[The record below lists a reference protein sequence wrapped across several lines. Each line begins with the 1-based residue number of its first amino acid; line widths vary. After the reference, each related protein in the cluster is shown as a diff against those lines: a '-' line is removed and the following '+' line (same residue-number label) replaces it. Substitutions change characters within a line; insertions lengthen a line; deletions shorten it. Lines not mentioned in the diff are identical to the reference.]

1 MDGHANKV
9 VLGIY
14 ADASA
19 PWLAPL
25 AQDSRQ
31 RFVTEISESAVS
43 GCDALLVDISVRQ
56 QEILPKLATLRLP
69 LPLPLI
75 VLVDVEHDF
84 SSGYPFGCSINA
96 LVSHNEIGTAIF
108 WQRVRDAISIFNTP
122 LQVSVAKSPIFSAL
136 QSLVDYSSDWILVK
150 DLDHRFLLASDAFAE
165 EAGLTA
171 EEIIGKDDLE
181 LGNTP
186 LEVFGDPSTG
196 WKGFW
201 PQDDEV
207 TSSGQLSVEDNPN
220 WTLYSDTPR
229 YKRTLRVPLT
239 NERGDVYALLV
250 CTQDITE
257 QKQNEVMLRERTE
270 MLARVTSEKKKA
282 DDNRRVAE
290 EAVNAKNKFLAAASH
305 DLRQPLH
312 AMGLFLD
319 VLESRLDSE
328 DNLALMQRVKQSC
341 ASLNSLFNSLL
352 DISRL
357 DAGVVEKNCEDIPSA
372 RLLSSLREEFR
383 HQAIEKKLEYID
395 NVDSSV
401 MYSDFTLISRVVR
414 NLVINAID
422 NTESGCITVTCQQ
435 SNASILL
442 SVGDTGLGI
451 PPEERS
457 MIFTEFHQI
466 DSQVAEKGKGLGLG
480 LAIVKR
486 LCDLLEIDISLQST
500 LGKGSC
506 FLLHIP
512 VGDATSIESTPETAG
527 SINLKG
533 ISVMVIDDER
543 VIREGMEAVLQS
555 YDCLTL
561 TAGSLNEALQV
572 LDEADTAPDIV
583 VADYQLERGVT
594 GVETIDAV
602 REKLG
607 RQVPALLVTGDTG
620 MDRLQVAIDKALPI
634 VHKPVD
640 PDLLLNAIARQLY
653 EQAD

>member
-1 MDGHANKV
+1 MVVKEHNI
-9 VLGIY
+9 VLGIH
-14 ADASA
+14 ADPGAQ
-19 PWLAPL
+19 WLAPL
-25 AQDSRQ
+25 ANDGQQ
-31 RFVTEISESAVS
+31 RFITELSHGAVD
-43 GCDALLVDISVRQ
+43 GCDALLVDIRFDQ
-56 QEILPKLATLRLP
+56 QQILSRLATLNLRLP
-69 LPLPLI
+69 LI
-75 VLVDVEHDF
+75 VVVGADHDF
-84 SSGYPFGCSINA
+84 SSGYPHGCAIGA
-96 LVSHNEIGTAIF
+96 LVSQVEIGSTTF
-108 WQRVRDAISIFNTP
+108 WQRVREAIDNFSAPMQLSTFNTP
-122 LQVSVAKSPIFSAL
+122 IFAAL
-136 QSLVDYSSDWILVK
+136 QSLVDNTSDWIFIK
-150 DLDHRFLLASDAFAE
+150 DLDHRFLLASEAFAA
-165 EAGLTA
+165 EAGFTI
-171 EEIIGKDDLE
+171 EQIIGMNDLE
-181 LGNTP
+181 LGNSPT
-186 LEVFGDPSTG
+186 EVFGDPATG

-207 TSSGQLSVEDNPN
+207 TSSGKISIEDNPN

-229 YKRTLRVPLT
+229 YKRTLRVPLS
-239 NERGDVYALLV
+239 NEKGVVYGLLV
-250 CTQDITE
+250 ITQDITE

-282 DDNRRVAE
+282 DENRRVAE

-319 VLESRLDSE
+319 VLESRLNGS

-383 HQAIEKKLEYID
+383 HQAIEKNLEYID

-435 SNASILL
+435 SNANVLL
-442 SVGDTGLGI
+442 SVGDTGFGI
-451 PPEERS
+451 PPEERAL
-457 MIFTEFHQI
+457 IFTEFHQI
-466 DSQVAEKGKGLGLG
+466 DSQVAEKGRGLGLG

-486 LCDLLEIDISLQST
+486 LCDLLDIEISLQST

-506 FLLHIP
+506 FLLRIP
-512 VGDATSIESTPETAG
+512 VGDASSIESTHESSRPVNLSG
-527 SINLKG
+527 INVL
-533 ISVMVIDDER
+533 VVDDER

-555 YDCLTL
+555 YDCLTI
-561 TAGSLNEALQV
+561 TAGSLDETLQL
-572 LDEADTAPDIV
+572 LDEAESIPDIV
-583 VADYQLERGVT
+583 VADYQLARNVT
-594 GVETIDAV
+594 GVDVIDAI
-602 REKLG
+602 RDRLG

-620 MDRLQVAIDKALPI
+620 RERLQVAADRDLPI

-640 PDLLLNAIARQLY
+640 PDLLLSAIAQQLF
-653 EQAD
+653 EQSL

>member
-1 MDGHANKV
+1 M

-14 ADASA
+14 ADPGAQYI
-19 PWLAPL
+19 APL
-25 AQDSRQ
+25 AADSRQ
-31 RFVTEISESAVS
+31 RFITELSISAIS
-43 GCDALLVDISVRQ
+43 GCDALLVDIRLRQ
-56 QEILPKLATLRLP
+56 QEILSRLAALGLP
-69 LPLPLI
+69 LPVI
-75 VLVDVEHDF
+75 VVVDADHDF
-84 SSGYPFGCSINA
+84 SSGYPYGCVIGAIANTS
-96 LVSHNEIGTAIF
+96 EIGTTIF
-108 WQRVRDAISIFNTP
+108 WQRVRESVESYVSPMHLSLCKTP
-122 LQVSVAKSPIFSAL
+122 VFSAL
-136 QSLVDYSSDWILVK
+136 QSLVDHSSDWIFIK
-150 DLDHRFLLASDAFAE
+150 DLDHRFLLASDAYAR
-165 EAGLTA
+165 EAGLTINQ
-171 EEIIGKDDLE
+171 IIGMNDLE
-181 LGNTP
+181 LGNSP
-186 LEVFGDPSTG
+186 REVFGDPATG

-207 TSSGQLSVEDNPN
+207 TNSGKLSIEDNPN

-229 YKRTLRVPLT
+229 YKRTLRVPLK
-239 NERGDVYALLV
+239 NERGEVYALLV

-270 MLARVTSEKKKA
+270 MLARVTSEKRKA
-282 DDNRRVAE
+282 DENRRVAE

-319 VLESRLDSE
+319 VLESRLESS

-357 DAGVVEKNCEDIPSA
+357 DAGAVEKNCEDIPSA
-372 RLLSSLREEFR
+372 RLLNSLREEFR
-383 HQAIEKKLEYID
+383 HQAIKKNLEYID

-401 MYSDFTLISRVVR
+401 LYSDFTLISRVVR

-422 NTESGCITVTCQQ
+422 NTEAGCITVTCQQ
-435 SNASILL
+435 SNANILL

-457 MIFTEFHQI
+457 LIFTEFHQI

-506 FLLHIP
+506 FLLRIP
-512 VGDATSIESTPETAG
+512 VGDASTIETTPATSGPVNI
-527 SINLKG
+527 KG
-533 ISVMVIDDER
+533 IRVMVIDDER

-555 YDCLTL
+555 YDCLTM
-561 TAGSLNEALQV
+561 TAGGVEEALAV
-572 LDEADTAPDIV
+572 LDQQNIVPDIV
-583 VADYQLERGVT
+583 VADYQLAQGVT
-594 GVETIDAV
+594 GVDVIDAIQ
-602 REKLG
+602 RKLG
-607 RQVPALLVTGDTG
+607 QQIPALLVTGDTG
-620 MDRLQVAIDKALPI
+620 MESLHVAHNRELPI

-640 PDLLLNAIARQLY
+640 PELLLTAMAGQLY
-653 EQAD
+653 EKT